1 VDKWQRMARA
11 VRVRRGTLG
20 LSQDDAAQ
28 LARITP
34 STWRNIEGARR
45 SGYRDATLVMVSLAL
60 GWPPDALLKIRDGG
74 PVPEE
79 EHDLGLR
86 DELAVLRRDVEQLR
100 AEHGQQIAAI
110 SEVVDR
116 LSSIFD
122 RRRPRSA
129 NRPSGGTGTA
139 GVMPAEIR
147 GAPSGRVSATTRIC
161 QAKGCD
167 QPATVIVERPS
178 KRVSGGAASARYVSF
193 CDEHEQQFRQ
203 GIPVTIKGEPTP

>member
-1 VDKWQRMARA
+1 VDRWQGMARA

-20 LSQDDAAQ
+20 LSQEAAAQ

-60 GWPPDALLKIRDGG
+60 SWEPDALLKFRDGG
-74 PVPEE
+74 PLPNE

-86 DELAVLRRDVEQLR
+86 DEVASLRRDVEHLR
-100 AEHGQQIAAI
+100 EEHDQQIAAI
-110 SEVVDR
+110 SDAVNR
-116 LSSIFD
+116 LNLIFE
-122 RRRPRSA
+122 RRRPRSPT
-129 NRPSGGTGTA
+129 RPSGATGTA
-139 GVMPAEIR
+139 SVIPAEIR
-147 GAPSGRVSATTRIC
+147 GAPSGRGFATRVC
-161 QAKGCD
+161 QAAGCD

-178 KRVSGGAASARYVSF
+178 MRALGGSTSARYVSF

-203 GIPVTIKGEPTP
+203 GIPVPIKEDATS